1 MTTEELF
8 HFSSKLSHKKPNHIV
23 SSSATSVL
31 FSIQWNE
38 NTGTLFPSAFWSVVS
53 TVSICHETEEGFVP
67 ILRMISFHSFI
78 HFICFLKL

>member
-38 NTGTLFPSAFWSVVS
+38 NTGTLFSSVFWSVVS
-53 TVSICHETEEGFVP
+53 GPFHFVTKPKMVSYLF
-67 ILRMISFHSFI
+67 
-78 HFICFLKL
+78 

>member
-8 HFSSKLSHKKPNHIV
+8 HFSSKLSPQNPNHTV

-38 NTGTLFPSAFWSVVS
+38 NTGTLFPSAF
-53 TVSICHETEEGFVP
+53 
-67 ILRMISFHSFI
+67 
-78 HFICFLKL
+78 